1 MILKC
6 FCHFMVLKF
15 LVCYLID
22 FYWDPGIWEGLN
34 SRGGGGSVHT
44 EGFCGAKPTKKTEV
58 KP

>member
-1 MILKC
+1 L
-6 FCHFMVLKF
+6 F
-15 LVCYLID
+15 CYLID